1 MSKLNCS
8 KFISLHC
15 SVDRELQRYCRR
27 ERFSRNSNFTLAKSL
42 FSLHFLLFKK
52 VREALIR
59 IGRLFD
65 ITAYEVGAYL
75 RESAYYD
82 VGAYSRKYSMHY
94 REEKSLCGVA
104 MVAKFLDDNKP
115 KRRLKN
121 EFALFQTSSTL
132 SNFI

>member
-15 SVDRELQRYCRR
+15 SVDRQLQRYCRG
-27 ERFSRNSNFTLAKSL
+27 ERISTNSNFTLAKSL
-42 FSLHFLLFKK
+42 FSFHFLLFKK

-59 IGRLFD
+59 VGRLFD
-65 ITAYEVGAYL
+65 ITAYEVGAY
-75 RESAYYD
+75 YD
-82 VGAYSRKYSMHY
+82 VGAYSRKYGMHY
-94 REEKSLCGVA
+94 REEKSLCRVA

-115 KRRLKN
+115 KRRLKK
-121 EFALFQTSSTL
+121 EFALFQTSSIL

>member
-1 MSKLNCS
+1 MLLSRLSPICTEMSKLNCS

-42 FSLHFLLFKK
+42 FSFHFLLFKK

-59 IGRLFD
+59 VGRFFD
-65 ITAYEVGAYL
+65 ITAYG
-75 RESAYYD
+75 
-82 VGAYSRKYSMHY
+82 MHN
-94 REEKSLCGVA
+94 REKSLRQVA
-104 MVAKFLDDNKP
+104 MVAKFLDENKP
-115 KRRLKN
+115 KRHLKSG
-121 EFALFQTSSTL
+121 FALFQTASIP